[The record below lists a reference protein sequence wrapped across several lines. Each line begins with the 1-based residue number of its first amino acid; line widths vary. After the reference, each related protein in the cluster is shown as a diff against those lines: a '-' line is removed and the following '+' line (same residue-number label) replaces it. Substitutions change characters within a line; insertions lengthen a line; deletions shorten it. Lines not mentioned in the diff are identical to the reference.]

1 MMKRLLHAFALLPL
15 ILGTAACATQTAN
28 PETAAATEPSAPA
41 IAQLPEDADPALWVL
56 KDEDTTIYMF
66 GTVHILKP
74 GMTWF
79 DEAVKDAFDKS
90 DELVIEMIEPDA
102 TKMVQI
108 INDIAID
115 KSGTSLRD
123 KLAPE
128 DRANYEAALARLN
141 LPPASFD
148 PLDPWFA
155 SVSISLIPLMSNGY
169 DVNSGVEK
177 DLKAQAEMRN
187 MKIIGLETPE
197 QQLGFFDNLPE
208 EVQIGFLNFTISTLD
223 DVPAGM
229 ENMVA
234 QWANAN
240 VDALAELMNAGLEDK
255 ILYDTLL
262 ADRNATWAEWVE
274 QRMEQPGTLFM
285 AVGAGHLAGESS
297 LQQKLK
303 AKGLKVKR
311 LKY

>member
-1 MMKRLLHAFALLPL
+1 MMNRLLAALFLLPV
-15 ILGTAACATQTAN
+15 ILGTAACSSQAAA
-28 PETAAATEPSAPA
+28 PETSTSAEPPAAT
-41 IAQLPEDADPALWVL
+41 IAQMPEDADPALWVL

-74 GMTWF
+74 GLTWF

-90 DELVIEMIEPDA
+90 DELVVEMIEPDA
-102 TKMVQI
+102 TTMVQI

-115 KSGTSLRD
+115 KSGISLRD
-123 KLAPE
+123 KLSAE
-128 DRANYEAALARLN
+128 DRVKYEAALAKLN

-177 DLKAQAEMRN
+177 DLKAQAELRN
-187 MKIIGLETPE
+187 MKIVGLETPE

-240 VDALAELMNAGLEDK
+240 VEALAELMNAGLEDR

-274 QRMEQPGTLFM
+274 QRMDEPGTLFM

-297 LQQKLK
+297 LQEKLK
-303 AKGLKVKR
+303 AKGFKVKR
-311 LKY
+311 LEY

>member
-1 MMKRLLHAFALLPL
+1 MMKRLFALIAALPL
-15 ILGTAACATQTAN
+15 ALASSACSVQSTA
-28 PETAAATEPSAPA
+28 PETVAAPEPPAAA

-79 DEAVKDAFDKS
+79 DEAIKDAFDKS
-90 DELVIEMIEPDA
+90 DELVIEMIEPDP
-102 TKMVQI
+102 TRMVQI
-108 INDIAID
+108 INEIAID
-115 KSGTSLRD
+115 KSGVSLRD
-123 KLAPE
+123 KLTPE
-128 DRANYEAALARLN
+128 ARAKYEAALAKLN
-141 LPPASFD
+141 LPPAAFD

-177 DLKAQAEMRN
+177 DLKTQAELRN

-240 VDALAELMNAGLEDK
+240 VDALAELMNAGLEDR

-262 ADRNATWAEWVE
+262 ADRNATWAQWVE
-274 QRMEQPGTLFM
+274 QRMDEPGTLFM

-297 LQQKLK
+297 LQEKLK
-303 AKGLKVKR
+303 AKGLAVKR

>member
-1 MMKRLLHAFALLPL
+1 MLKHLFSILAAIPLL
-15 ILGTAACATQTAN
+15 LGTAACAMQASA
-28 PETAAATEPSAPA
+28 PETSASTPPPA
-41 IAQLPEDADPALWVL
+41 PVIAEAPDDADPALWVL
-56 KDEDTTIYMF
+56 KDDDTTIYMF

-79 DEAVKDAFDKS
+79 DEAVRDAFDRS

-102 TKMVQI
+102 TRMMEI
-108 INDIAID
+108 INEIAID
-115 KSGTSLRD
+115 KTGTSLRD

-128 DRANYEAALARLN
+128 DRTKYEAALAKLN

-155 SVSISLIPLMSNGY
+155 SVTISLIPLMNSGY

-177 DLKAQAEMRN
+177 DLKAQAELKN
-187 MKIIGLETPE
+187 MKVVGLETPE

-208 EVQIGFLNFTISTLD
+208 EVQVGFLNFTISTLD

-229 ENMVA
+229 ENMVN

-240 VDALAELMNAGLEDK
+240 VDALAELMNAGLEDRV
-255 ILYDTLL
+255 LYDTLL
-262 ADRNATWAEWVE
+262 ANRNANWAEWVE
-274 QRMEQPGTLFM
+274 QRMEKPGTLFM

-297 LQQKLK
+297 LQEKLK

-311 LKY
+311 LEY

>member
-1 MMKRLLHAFALLPL
+1 M
-15 ILGTAACATQTAN
+15 
-28 PETAAATEPSAPA
+28 
-41 IAQLPEDADPALWVL
+41 
-56 KDEDTTIYMF
+56 
-66 GTVHILKP
+66 
-74 GMTWF
+74 
-79 DEAVKDAFDKS
+79 S
-90 DELVIEMIEPDA
+90 D
-102 TKMVQI
+102 
-108 INDIAID
+108 
-115 KSGTSLRD
+115 
-123 KLAPE
+123 
-128 DRANYEAALARLN
+128 
-141 LPPASFD
+141 
-148 PLDPWFA
+148 
-155 SVSISLIPLMSNGY
+155 GY

-262 ADRNATWAEWVE
+262 ANRNATWAEWVE